1 MCVIDIGYD
10 VTGRNINY
18 NKLTQIGI
26 ELARFIAHINK
37 TEK

>member
-18 NKLTQIGI
+18 NELTQIGI
-26 ELARFIAHINK
+26 EHLRFIAHINK